1 MAREI
6 RQQRGNPLRKTIS
19 QLARLYGPKDAQTD
33 PLAIIL
39 WENIGYLI
47 DDTKRRALFEEF
59 RKRVG
64 LDAAAIGRAPKS
76 VLLDIAGRG
85 GMRPTARLERWRQIA
100 EIILA
105 QCGGDLAAHLR
116 ALPVAKARA
125 CLKQFPSIGDPGADK
140 ILLFGELDARACVDS
155 NGLRVLVR
163 VAAIPDRKSYAATY
177 RAASSALFDAAHG
190 SREWLVSAY
199 TLLRAHGQ
207 SLCKRKAPHCI
218 ACPLDKSC
226 AHVQAAWF

>member
-1 MAREI
+1 MARKIGQQVSDPLLKAI
-6 RQQRGNPLRKTIS
+6 RK
-19 QLARLYGPKDAQTD
+19 LARLYNLKERQTD

-47 DDTKRRALFEEF
+47 DDTKRCALFEEF
-59 RKRVG
+59 RTRVG
-64 LDAAAIGRAPKS
+64 IDAAAIARAPEA
-76 VLLDIAGRG
+76 VLLDIAKRG
-85 GMRPTARLERWRQIA
+85 GMHPAARAERWRQIA
-100 EIILA
+100 EVIVA

-116 ALPVAKARA
+116 VLPAATARA
-125 CLKQFPSIGDPGADK
+125 RLKQFPSVGDPGADK
-140 ILLFGELDARACVDS
+140 ILLFSGLDARASVDS

-163 VAAIPDRKSYAATY
+163 LGAVPDRKSYAATY
-177 RAASSALFDAAHG
+177 RAASAALSDAARG

-199 TLLRAHGQ
+199 MLLRAHGQ